1 MENGNG
7 TAESAYANLFN
18 VRNQFTMWGPD
29 SQINDYAARHYS
41 GLMLYY
47 RFVWLKLYD
56 KRVWFAHTSPTHL
69 RSYLLSERWST
80 FFDFTDKNA
89 CGKEQIERYFGA
101 FSIFGRSDRGK
112 WCAFPR
118 WSLYTVPCRIR
129 VKWPTGRRTPCQ
141 YVTLQGGVLICV
153 YHFENI

>member
-47 RFVWLKLYD
+47 RFV
-56 KRVWFAHTSPTHL
+56 
-69 RSYLLSERWST
+69 
-80 FFDFTDKNA
+80 
-89 CGKEQIERYFGA
+89 
-101 FSIFGRSDRGK
+101 
-112 WCAFPR
+112 
-118 WSLYTVPCRIR
+118 
-129 VKWPTGRRTPCQ
+129 
-141 YVTLQGGVLICV
+141 
-153 YHFENI
+153 